1 MSWTSFRDQSL
12 SCSIDLPSL
21 GQMGFD
27 WAMHGNLTVVR
38 LPQGVGKSLVGM
50 HEEFLG
56 YV

>member
-1 MSWTSFRDQSL
+1 
-12 SCSIDLPSL
+12 
-21 GQMGFD
+21 MGFD